1 MTSDNQP
8 GCELILTIIVPVFN
22 VAPYLE
28 QGLASIASQEFEHA
42 CEVLL
47 IDDCSTDSSLEIC
60 RNFVEENQ
68 ESGFRILQNPTNQG
82 VSVTRNRGL
91 DEARGRYFMFFDP
104 DDLLPQNALS
114 TLTRAAEEFS
124 VDIVKGNNT
133 IFDESTETAARYNVR
148 QTCSVDRD
156 QILTTFY
163 EHDKV
168 RGHPWGKLFRRSRLG
183 SFRFPVG
190 VRMAQDLFYCSEVFS
205 QAASLVLLNRNVYRY
220 RNRDSGSTGS
230 KFKSGS
236 YIDWL
241 DSVENTGQFASS
253 DKHRCAHKNLL
264 VRTMTQ
270 LAREC
275 RRLPA
280 EQAQRVLEVIEQRR
294 KRWNIRLLQLIFKDR
309 LGARSV
315 SRYLKMRLAIHEA
328 RQQISGSH

>member
-28 QGLASIASQEFEHA
+28 QGLASIASQEFEQA

-60 RNFVEENQ
+60 RNFIEENQ

-91 DEARGRYFMFFDP
+91 DGARGRYFMFFDP

-114 TLTRAAEEFS
+114 ALYKAAEEFA

-133 IFDESTETAARYNVR
+133 IFDETTETAARYNVR

-183 SFRFPVG
+183 SYRFPAG
-190 VRMAQDLFYCSEVFS
+190 VRMAEDLFYCSEVFS
-205 QAASLVLLNRNVYRY
+205 QASSLVLLDRNVYRY
-220 RNRDSGSTGS
+220 RNRDGGSTGS
-230 KFKSGS
+230 KFESGS

-241 DSVENTGQFASS
+241 DAVENTGRFASS
-253 DKHRCAHKNLL
+253 AEHRRAHKNMLL
-264 VRTMTQ
+264 RTMTQ

-275 RRLPA
+275 RKLPA
-280 EQAQRVLEVIEQRR
+280 EQAQRVLEVIEHRSE
-294 KRWNIRLLQLIFKDR
+294 KWNIRFLQLIFGDR
-309 LGARSV
+309 LGARSIA
-315 SRYLKMRLAIHEA
+315 RYIKMRLAIHQT
-328 RQQISGSH
+328 RQQITGSH